1 MEASHLAPPVLA
13 RRPTS
18 NVAGDGPVSPTGGA
32 IAHFRPLG
40 LREVVLGEGC
50 ELGDWQR
57 RNSARTLPHCV
68 EQVRISGGVRNLE
81 RVAEVAART
90 AARRHALLGL
100 RRLQGREAAAWDSIR
115 GLCGGVQEFGEEVS
129 ALIARAQRRMATSI
143 RVPPTKDDRSAA

>member
-1 MEASHLAPPVLA
+1 MEVSHLAPPVLA
-13 RRPTS
+13 RRPTP

-81 RVAEVAART
+81 RVAE
-90 AARRHALLGL
+90 
-100 RRLQGREAAAWDSIR
+100 GRGQNGPHEGMHFSDSDVYKVVEAAAWDSIR
-115 GLCGGVQEFGEEVS
+115 GLCGGGQEIGRASCRGRGEISGVAVS
-129 ALIARAQRRMATSI
+129 
-143 RVPPTKDDRSAA
+143 